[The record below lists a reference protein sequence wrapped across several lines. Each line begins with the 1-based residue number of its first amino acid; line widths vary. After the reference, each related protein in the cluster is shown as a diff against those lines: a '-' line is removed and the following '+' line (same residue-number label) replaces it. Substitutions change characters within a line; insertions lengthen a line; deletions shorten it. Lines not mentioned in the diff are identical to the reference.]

1 MKRYA
6 LIACIGILLITIAFG
21 CAKKKP
27 KPQLDQYS
35 VIEEKSKAPEWVSQY
50 AYQQY
55 TLAQQAFDQGNY
67 QQAIELWKYVLGMGS
82 KNFPYIYETRI
93 KLGLAYFNLGDLSS
107 AISEFQE
114 AIKLD
119 PSRVEGHQNLGNA
132 YLKRGAYERAVIELK
147 KTIAIKPDLDK
158 AYLNLGVAYINQSR
172 YHEAIDVLNR
182 GYLIADEPSQK
193 SFMDNIKIA
202 YRQWGMALIAL
213 GKEEDALMKIQAA
226 IELDPKDAMSYLV
239 LARFYL
245 EKGDYERAILLYQR
259 AYEAD
264 PKKVAELGA
273 KLVPYT
279 PSDEAKSLKMAELF
293 ESKGNFKEAIKYYI
307 DAVSAKPDES
317 RLYLK
322 IGDLYYK
329 IGENKQAIEWYHRF
343 LVKWPND
350 PMALEIKQ
358 HIMRIEGPREQGPVK
373 VVGAWA
379 GIGYDPESSS
389 IIGGS
394 DRFTLG
400 TRVYRLCL
408 IDNFFG
414 KHKVVRRLFKP
425 DGSVHYEE
433 TIVREFFVDRVPL
446 VSFDVL
452 KIRGMWRQVW
462 IIDDQLQAEVAFEI
476 Y

>member
-1 MKRYA
+1 MKRNA
-6 LIACIGILLITIAFG
+6 LVACLGILLIVIAFG
-21 CAKKKP
+21 CAKKKSA
-27 KPQLDQYS
+27 PQVDQYS
-35 VIEEKSKAPEWVSQY
+35 VIEEKSKSPERVSPY

-55 TLAQQAFDQGNY
+55 TSAQQAFDRRDY
-67 QQAIELWKYVLGMGS
+67 QEAIELWKYVLGMGP

-93 KLGLAYFNLGDLSS
+93 KLGLAYFNLGDVSS
-107 AISEFQE
+107 AVAQFQE

-119 PSRVEGHQNLGNA
+119 PSRVEGHYNLGNA
-132 YLKRGAYERAVIELK
+132 HIKRGAYERAVIELK
-147 KTIAIKPDLDK
+147 KAVAIKPDLDK

-172 YHEAIDVLNR
+172 YHEAVDVLNR
-182 GYLIADEPSQK
+182 GYLITDEPTQK

-202 YRQWGMALIAL
+202 YRQWGVSLITL
-213 GKEEDALMKIQAA
+213 GREEDALMKIQTA
-226 IELDPKDAMSYLV
+226 IELDPKEPLNYLI
-239 LARFYL
+239 LARLYL

-264 PKKVAELGA
+264 PKKVTELGA
-273 KLVPYT
+273 KLVPYV
-279 PSDEAKSLKMAELF
+279 PADETKSLKMAELF
-293 ESKGNFKEAIKYYI
+293 ESKGNLKEAIKYYS

-329 IGENKQAIEWYHRF
+329 VGDAKQATEWYHRF

-358 HIMRIEGPREQGPVK
+358 HIARIEGPKEQGPVR

-379 GIGYDPESSS
+379 GIGYDPDSST
-389 IIGGS
+389 ITGGS

-414 KHKVVRRLFKP
+414 NHRVVRKLFRP

-452 KIRGMWRQVW
+452 KNRGMWRQVW